1 MSKGFIIIL
10 QFIVLICFPVWAPH
24 RQGCNF
30 IHFLCL
36 KRTCSQKL
44 FIVWRYVAIQY
55 INIFIDR
62 WVYFILIH
70 NGVCSTNI
78 YFLGGLRTES
88 SVNDGWPILLEAA
101 HDQLDIP
108 VVSAVDAGEICSWKS
123 ICFASCSLLIIVAF
137 SCWSSNSW
145 AALWFIM
152 CLDQTNL
159 LLTPKLETNQ
169 MSHTFNLTIGKAL
182 IPSYS
187 RVADSTFWLRNQQ
200 CS

>member
-24 RQGCNF
+24 RQGSNF

-36 KRTCSQKL
+36 KMTCSQKL

-55 INIFIDR
+55 INIFIDW

-78 YFLGGLRTES
+78 YFPSGLRTES

-108 VVSAVDAGEICSWKS
+108 VVFAVVAGEIWTWKS
-123 ICFASCSLLIIVAF
+123 IYFASCSLLIIVAF
-137 SCWSSNSW
+137 SWWSSNSW
-145 AALWFIM
+145 AALWFIT

-159 LLTPKLETNQ
+159 LLTPKLETNP

-187 RVADSTFWLRNQQ
+187 RVADSIFWLRNQQ